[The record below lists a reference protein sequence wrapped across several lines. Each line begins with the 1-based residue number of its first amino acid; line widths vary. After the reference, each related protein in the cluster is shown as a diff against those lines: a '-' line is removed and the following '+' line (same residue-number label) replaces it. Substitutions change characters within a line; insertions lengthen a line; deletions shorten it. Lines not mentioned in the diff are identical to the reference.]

1 MWCIWWLGMEN
12 KWECD
17 GGGRGFHCLMLI
29 GQAWRHFPWRLPP
42 PSSTRPALIIPPSI
56 CVHLDRLLNSCYTHH
71 NRSLCFSVSYLNLEE
86 KNSVLVFCFLFFF
99 ACFVY
104 FPSSLHSMDAYME
117 LLLSVSSCSPSS
129 LPPLPPPSPLLSWL
143 AIFFSQHPASFY
155 NADLFNGAAHGS
167 C

>member
-1 MWCIWWLGMEN
+1 MCCIWWLGVEN

-42 PSSTRPALIIPPSI
+42 PSVQLSSSLPPSVFTSI
-56 CVHLDRLLNSCYTHH
+56 ACLTVAIH
-71 NRSLCFSVSYLNLEE
+71 NRSLSFSVSYLNLEE
-86 KNSVLVFCFLFFF
+86 KNSVLVLCFLFCF
-99 ACFVY
+99 ACFV
-104 FPSSLHSMDAYME
+104 FLPSSLHCMDAYME